1 MKFREYTLPDG
12 RKYRQPIPKSFVE
25 NYQINDESKPV
36 YGDDLSRPI
45 LDDEGN
51 VVKYEQGIVGYEKK
65 ILCVADHPLQKGF
78 EEYPYEVI
86 DEEEASKS
94 ENVVIEK
101 PAEKFNYKTL
111 QEDGSVKK
119 EVEASSV
126 IKPIATE
133 TETKPAKKKS
143 KKQTQEVT
151 Q

>member
-1 MKFREYTLPDG
+1 MKIREYTLPDG

-25 NYQINDESKPV
+25 NYQINDESKPI

-65 ILCVADHPLQKGF
+65 TLCVADHPLQKGF

-86 DEEEASKS
+86 DEEETPKS

-101 PAEKFNYKTL
+101 QTEKVSYKNL

-119 EVEASSV
+119 EVEASLE
-126 IKPIATE
+126 IKPIVP
-133 TETKPAKKKS
+133 ETKTIKKKS
-143 KKQTQEVT
+143 KKQNHEVT
-151 Q
+151 K